1 MRIEYVPLPPPQD
14 INGMPVYVQSEL
26 QRISRFL
33 GGLSEVHDGGLY
45 LSAAGEGATM
55 SLTDVPQVI
64 TAYDTVNAYT
74 EGMVCDPAA
83 GTFTFLSASR
93 STLTFSMTLNDQS
106 GGSVPSHIGVY
117 LNGVLVQPDYTITFS
132 GSAYSNITF
141 SLKGVS
147 AIGDVVDIRMSK
159 ESGTST
165 ATFSRL
171 RADIEGKPIDV

>member
-45 LSAAGEGATM
+45 LSAAG
-55 SLTDVPQVI
+55 
-64 TAYDTVNAYT
+64 
-74 EGMVCDPAA
+74 
-83 GTFTFLSASR
+83 TFTFLSASR
-93 STLTFSMTLNDQS
+93 STLTFSMTVNDQS

-165 ATFSRL
+165 TTFSRL